1 MTELKTLED
10 FEFHKSAKS
19 IGVCQECGYLQEGND
34 LRHEAIKWVKEL
46 DKEMAQIRINPEA
59 YAMFQDFRMKHD
71 GEMPSELLRAQHQIL
86 WIKHFFNITPEDLK

>member
-1 MTELKTLED
+1 MTNLKKL
-10 FEFHKSAKS
+10 
-19 IGVCQECGYLQEGND
+19 ND
-34 LRHEAIKWVKEL
+34 LKGIGYGLPASGFYTDSFLVDTHKLKHEAIKWVKEL